1 MPIKHITLLLLICFL
16 LPSVF
21 ATAAPAADDS
31 AIDWDKARQLYQ
43 KQRQGQTLTDDERAY
58 MERARKVRQK
68 NIRSRRS
75 ANGRIPEQNST
86 TTSTS
91 TKEFIYKKTPQ
102 ADLKIYL
109 DFPENWKASDRRPAI
124 VFFGGGGWIKQDPEQ
139 FSKQAKYLATRGM
152 IAARAAYR
160 VMPRHKTT
168 PFDCVEDAKSA
179 VRWLRKN
186 AEKFGIDPNRI
197 VASGGSAGGHMAACT
212 ALVDELDAKNE
223 NLATS
228 SKPNAMVLF
237 NPVLDLEPL
246 FSMNRQKARR
256 RFPDPKDA
264 LKVSPYHHL
273 KKGVPPT
280 LILFG
285 SNDRLGD
292 LAPAYMKKS
301 KELGNRVELYIEEGQ
316 KHGFFNRSPSL
327 EKTLYRT
334 DEFLATLGYTK
345 GQPTLKIPKQPNEET
360 KEQFSPATPKASE
373 QKPQVLR
380 NLEYGRAGNKPLL
393 LDLYLP
399 PNPEGKPLP
408 LLVWIHGGAWRKG
421 NKGNCSRVRGFLDKG
436 YAGASIGYRLSHQAT
451 FPAQIHDCKAAIRWL
466 RDNAKKYNYDP
477 NRIGVWGASAG
488 GHLAALLGT
497 SGDVKELE
505 GDLGTP
511 GVSSRVQAVCD
522 LFGPSDF
529 LNRKSPSE
537 IKTEVGRDD
546 KESPVTMLL
555 GGPVEQNKEKARLA
569 SPITFVSKDD
579 PPFLIMHGDQDPVVP
594 YRQSVLLYEA
604 LKKVGVEVTL
614 HPVKGAGHGFKG
626 KDISPQVKEFFDK
639 HLKKPEPQTKARTN
653 RGRRGRRS
661 REDIYAS
668 IQWDNPL
675 EEQLPGVEH
684 NTFFSKAMN
693 QKVGFNIY
701 TPPDYSAGNQRY
713 PVIYWLHGLGGN
725 ESAGVQ
731 FSQILHKAVVDG
743 QVPPMIM
750 VFVNGG
756 IGSMYSDS
764 VDQTIMS
771 ETAII
776 KELIPF
782 VDKNYRTVATR
793 RGRAIEG
800 FSMGGF
806 GAIKLACKFPE
817 LFCSVVAGGPALH
830 DWDTLSTGR
839 RPIAE
844 HMFNNDQNAFRDD
857 NPYELVK
864 KNKDKIS
871 GKLRIRIVHG
881 SREKGVKRYTAKF
894 RELLDELKIP
904 YEFEIVEGVAHD
916 VQKVYQLVGV
926 KGFKFQARSFA
937 SSGDS

>member
-1 MPIKHITLLLLICFL
+1 MSIKNITKVTLVCVL
-16 LPSVF
+16 LPSLF
-21 ATAAPAADDS
+21 THAAVQISP
-31 AIDWDKARQLYQ
+31 
-43 KQRQGQTLTDDERAY
+43 
-58 MERARKVRQK
+58 
-68 NIRSRRS
+68 
-75 ANGRIPEQNST
+75 
-86 TTSTS
+86 TTSKP

-102 ADLKIYL
+102 EELKIYL
-109 DFPENWKASDRRPAI
+109 DFPEDWKASDRRPAI
-124 VFFGGGGWIKQDPEQ
+124 VFFGGGAW
-139 FSKQAKYLATRGM
+139 SKQTPDQFVSQAGYLASRGM
-152 IAARAAYR
+152 VTARAAYR
-160 VMPRHKTT
+160 VMRKHKTT
-168 PFDCVEDAKSA
+168 PFECVEDAKSA
-179 VRWLRKN
+179 VRWIRKN
-186 AEKFGIDPNRI
+186 AEKFGIDPDRI

-212 ALVDELDAKNE
+212 ALVDEFDAKDE
-223 NLATS
+223 ELAVS
-228 SKPNAMVLF
+228 SKPNALVLF
-237 NPVLDLEPL
+237 NPVLDLEPMVG
-246 FSMNRQKARR
+246 MNRPKARN
-256 RFPDPKDA
+256 RFPNPQDA
-264 LKVSPYHHL
+264 LKISPYHHL
-273 KKGVPPT
+273 AKGVPPT

-285 SNDRLGD
+285 SNDRLGQP
-292 LAPAYMKKS
+292 APAYIKKS
-301 KELGNRVELYIEEGQ
+301 KELGNRAELYIEEGQ

-345 GQPTLKIPKQPNEET
+345 GKPTLKMPKQANQET
-360 KEQFSPATPKASE
+360 KKQSAPTTQQASK
-373 QKPQVLR
+373 QKSRVLR

-421 NKGNCSRVRGFLDKG
+421 SKANCSRVRGFLDKG

-466 RDNAKKYNYDP
+466 RANAKKYNYNP
-477 NRIGVWGASAG
+477 HRIGVWGASAG
-488 GHLAALLGT
+488 GHLVALLGT

-511 GVSSRVQAVCD
+511 GISSRVQAVCD

-529 LNRKSPSE
+529 LNRKPPSE
-537 IKTEVGRDD
+537 IKTDLGRNDS
-546 KESPVTMLL
+546 KSPVTMLL
-555 GGPVEQNKEKARLA
+555 GGPVEQNQEKARLA

-579 PPFLIMHGDQDPVVP
+579 PPFLIMHGDKDPVVP

-604 LKKVGVEVTL
+604 LKKNGVEVTL

-626 KDISPQVKEFFDK
+626 LDISGQVEEFFNK
-639 HLKKPEPQTKARTN
+639 HLKKPEPQKIATKT
-653 RGRRGRRS
+653 RGRKGRRS
-661 REDIYAS
+661 REDVYSS
-668 IQWDNPL
+668 IKWDNPL
-675 EEQLPGVEH
+675 QEKFTGVQH

-701 TPPDYSAGNQRY
+701 TPPNYAAGNQRY
-713 PVIYWLHGLGGN
+713 PAIYWLHGLGGN
-725 ESAGVQ
+725 ESAGVR
-731 FSQILHKAVVDG
+731 FSQVLHKAIVDK

-756 IGSMYSDS
+756 KGSMYSDS
-764 VDQTIMS
+764 VDRTIMS

-782 VDKNYRTVATR
+782 VDKNYRTIAAR

-830 DWDTLSTGR
+830 DWTTLSTGR
-839 RPIAE
+839 KPIAQR
-844 HMFNNDQNAFRDD
+844 MFNNDQNAFRD
-857 NPYELVK
+857 NCPYELVK

-881 SREKGVKRYTAKF
+881 SREKAVKRYTAKF
-894 RELLDELKIP
+894 RKLLEELKIP
-904 YEFEIVEGVAHD
+904 HQFELIEGVGHD
-916 VQKVYQLVGV
+916 VKKVYQLAGV
-926 KGFKFQARSFA
+926 KGFKFQAQSFA
-937 SSGDS
+937 GTPDI